1 MVWHSPCKDYK
12 SNSEDIMDIT
22 GIPQN
27 PTPSSDLFA
36 AGKLATTQPV
46 RKSETVNEAVQ
57 IPQVEQ
63 IDLYRAEE
71 KRLQAIK
78 KTVERS
84 TTGNAFPVR
93 DNRFTIFKDSISGQY
108 ITRFT
113 SLRDGSVT
121 YVPEPD
127 IMRLS
132 GSKSYVQ
139 VQA

>member
-1 MVWHSPCKDYK
+1 
-12 SNSEDIMDIT
+12 MDIT
-22 GIPQN
+22 GISQN

-36 AGKLATTQPV
+36 AGKLAPAQPV
-46 RKSETVNEAVQ
+46 RKSETVREAVQ

-63 IDLYRAEE
+63 IDIKRAEE
-71 KRLQAIK
+71 KRLQEIK

-84 TTGNAFPVR
+84 VEANIYAVR
-93 DNRFTIFKDSISGQY
+93 DNRFTIFKDSVSGQY

-127 IMRLS
+127 ILRAS
-132 GSKSYVQ
+132 GGKSYVQ
-139 VQA
+139 VSA